1 MLVIRDRKRPSVY
14 LPRVMITVII
24 LRHVRFHSMRG
35 TQPEGDTLYEC
46 MDCGD
51 RQRDPEGRLC
61 ACGGYLKNIGIER
74 SL

>member
-1 MLVIRDRKRPSVY
+1 
-14 LPRVMITVII
+14 
-24 LRHVRFHSMRG
+24 MRG